1 MEETKEISKT
11 ESLATEVLNRY
22 FFIEPDTRP
31 LKDATD
37 VFPAGMTF
45 VRLSDGEIQ
54 AIRNKKEVSA
64 PKTYMEFARV
74 PAETHVEDVHKEFL
88 NNPEELLLNYHEIV
102 AFCEK
107 YKEWFKNHIRIGYFF
122 TTEGFVL
129 VRDPHRTGKLSITFY
144 KMAELHDLGV
154 GLKNSLAF
162 IIKVDWGKF
171 IPH

>member
-11 ESLATEVLNRY
+11 ESLTSEILNRY
-22 FFIEPDTRP
+22 FFIEPDTCP
-31 LKDATD
+31 LKDAAD

-45 VRLSDGEIQ
+45 VRLSNEEIQ
-54 AIRNKKEVSA
+54 TIRNKKEVPA
-64 PKTYMEFARV
+64 PKTYLEFVRV
-74 PAETHVEDVHKEFL
+74 PTETHVEDVRKEFL
-88 NNPEELLLNYHEIV
+88 GNPEELLLNYHEII

-122 TTEGFVL
+122 TAEGFVL
-129 VRDPHRTGKLSITFY
+129 IRDPYRTGELSFTFY

-162 IIKVDWGKF
+162 VIKVDWGKF
-171 IPH
+171 VPH